1 MSNLVQNVGKL
12 IVPLANGGK
21 LSLKLL
27 SNILSI
33 LPMDCQGVYINI
45 IISNLDQLIQNSEG
59 MRIIQKIIN
68 FYV

>member
-27 SNILSI
+27 SIIISI

-45 IISNLDQLIQNSEG
+45 IISNLDQL
-59 MRIIQKIIN
+59 
-68 FYV
+68 V